1 MPSALPPPL
10 PSPLLADPLLAEPT
24 PLVTGADV
32 DYMGSITVDR
42 DLLLAAGIREY
53 EKVQVVALGSGARLE
68 TYAIAGPSGSGT
80 IQLNGAAARLI
91 GTGDKVIVM
100 SYSLVPDPP
109 PADWSPTVVW
119 VDADNRIERTSRD
132 PLH

>member
-1 MPSALPPPL
+1 MTACT
-10 PSPLLADPLLAEPT
+10 LLKAKIHRAT
-24 PLVTGADV
+24 VTGADV

-91 GTGDKVIVM
+91 GKGDKVIVM
-100 SYSLVPDPP
+100 SYSLVPEPP

>member
-1 MPSALPPPL
+1 MFCTMLKAKIHR
-10 PSPLLADPLLAEPT
+10 AT
-24 PLVTGADV
+24 VTGADV

-91 GTGDKVIVM
+91 GKGDRVIVM

-109 PADWSPTVVW
+109 PADWSPMVVW

>member
-1 MPSALPPPL
+1 MTMFCTMLKAKIHR
-10 PSPLLADPLLAEPT
+10 AT
-24 PLVTGADV
+24 VTGADI

-42 DLLLAAGIREY
+42 DLLAAAGIREY

-68 TYAIAGPSGSGT
+68 TYAIEGPSGSGT

-91 GTGDKVIVM
+91 GKGDKVIIM
-100 SYSLVPDPP
+100 SYSLVPEPP
-109 PADWSPTVVW
+109 PLNWSPAVVW
-119 VDADNRIERTSRD
+119 VDEQNRIERTSRD